1 LSRGVHA
8 SPAFCFERGAS
19 LIPFKQLNFLWVLAT
34 MSASRKKAIVIG
46 AGIGGLAMAVR
57 LAVKGYEV
65 QVHEANAYTGG
76 KLSAFEQ
83 EGYRFDAGPSLF
95 TMPHF
100 VEELFELAGK
110 PTEHYFQYKKLDT
123 LCHYFFEDGTRLQ
136 APAQVEAMANQLA
149 KTFSEDKQV
158 VLSFFKHNAWAYQIT
173 EPLFVRGSLH
183 TIGSHL
189 RWATLKGVLASPFL
203 HLFKSMN
210 EVNQRTFKNPKT
222 VQLFNRYATYNG
234 SDPYQTPG
242 LMNVIPHL
250 EHGIGAFFPE
260 GGMHSISQ
268 SITQLAKDLGVQFFL
283 NSSVGRIIVE
293 NKRAKGVL
301 IDNRRID
308 ADLVVSNMD
317 IMGTYRRLMPD
328 QAAPEKLLKQERSSS
343 ALIFYWGIKKQF
355 PELSLHNI
363 FFSENYKE
371 EFKALFKDKTLYKDP
386 TVYINISSKEN
397 PSDAPEGGENW
408 FVMINVPP
416 NTGQDWDRLIKDARS
431 SIINKLSK
439 HLGLEVE
446 SHIVCESLLDPRGIE
461 AKTSSVQ
468 GSLYGNSSNNRYAAF
483 LRHANFSRKIKG
495 LYFVGGSVHP
505 GGGIP
510 LALSSAAI
518 ADGFILKA

>member
-1 LSRGVHA
+1 MHLRL
-8 SPAFCFERGAS
+8 FCFERGAS
-19 LIPFKQLNFLWVLAT
+19 LIQFKQLNFLWVLAT
-34 MSASRKKAIVIG
+34 MSAGRKKAIVIG

-95 TMPHF
+95 TMPQF
-100 VEELFELAGK
+100 VEELFALAGK
-110 PTEHYFQYKKLDT
+110 PTQEYFRYKKLDT
-123 LCHYFFEDGTRLQ
+123 LCHYFYEDGTRLQ
-136 APAQVEAMANQLA
+136 APSSISEMAAQLA
-149 KTFSEDKQV
+149 EVLGEEQENI
-158 VLSFFKHNAWAYQIT
+158 LSFFRHNAWAYHIT

-183 TIGSHL
+183 TVGSHL
-189 RWATLKGVLASPFL
+189 RWQTLRGIIASPFL
-203 HLFKSMN
+203 NLFKTMN
-210 EVNQRTFKNPKT
+210 EVNESTFQNPKT

-283 NSSVGRIIVE
+283 NSSVGRIIIE

-301 IDNRRID
+301 IGNRRIE

-343 ALIFYWGIKKQF
+343 ALIFYWGMKKQF

-363 FFSENYKE
+363 FFSENYKG
-371 EFKALFKDKTLYKDP
+371 EFKALFKDKTLYKDH

-416 NTGQDWDRLIKDARS
+416 NTGQAWDQLIKEARS
-431 SIINKLSK
+431 GIINKLSK

-446 SHIVCESLLDPRGIE
+446 SHIVCESVLDPRGIE
-461 AKTSSVQ
+461 SKTSSVQ

-518 ADGFILKA
+518 ADGFIPKA